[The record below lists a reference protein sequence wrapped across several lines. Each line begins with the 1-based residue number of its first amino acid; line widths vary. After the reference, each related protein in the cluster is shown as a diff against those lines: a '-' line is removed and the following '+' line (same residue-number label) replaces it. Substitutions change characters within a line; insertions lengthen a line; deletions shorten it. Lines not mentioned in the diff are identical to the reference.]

1 MSFLQ
6 TVYERL
12 HSAHYLVAPIFL
24 VLAFLGGVVY
34 PLLFLCVTA
43 QKRLKARRAQR
54 QTIERKNRYIL
65 PDRDNEFVK
74 MRLNTVLRTVK
85 EEDEQTEENLEEK
98 SVRLDYARR
107 LLNALCNEPL
117 GTVERLEMTE
127 LSALLALYLKKDKWN
142 ATELKRLNDVF
153 ARILKLAGKYAPSV
167 N

>member
-12 HSAHYLVAPIFL
+12 HSAHYLFAPIFL
-24 VLAFLGGVVY
+24 LLAFLGGVVY
-34 PLLFLCVTA
+34 PLLFLCVMA
-43 QKRLKARRAQR
+43 RKRIKERRAQR

-65 PDRDNEFVK
+65 PDKDNEFVK

-85 EEDEQTEENLEEK
+85 EEDEKTQENLEET
-98 SVRLDYARR
+98 SVRLEYARR
-107 LLNALCNEPL
+107 LMHALCNEPL
-117 GTVERLEMTE
+117 GAVERLEMTE
-127 LSALLALYLKKDKWN
+127 LSAVLSLYLKKDKWN
-142 ATELKRLNDVF
+142 ATELKRLNEVF